1 MTQVNATLLADIL
14 RQHQQE
20 ILGEW
25 VRLQLESASTRR
37 DLITESELRQQ
48 SRDFLAA
55 FALAISSGERVDS
68 AGSSWTQVRELLAR
82 VSDVRARQGF
92 TASETATFIFS
103 LKHPLFSRLAAG
115 ADDAAAV
122 TQEIWAVTQVI
133 DKLGL
138 YTTEMHQKSRD
149 EIILRQQQEMLE
161 LSTPVVTMWDGVLA
175 LPLIGTLDSART

>member
-92 TASETATFIFS
+92 TASETATLIFS
-103 LKHPLFSRLAAG
+103 KRSLRMAESLRRVVVGSFARQISSPHRRTPPIRHAKAYPPSLKPSCRVALRSG
-115 ADDAAAV
+115 V
-122 TQEIWAVTQVI
+122 T
-133 DKLGL
+133 
-138 YTTEMHQKSRD
+138 
-149 EIILRQQQEMLE
+149 
-161 LSTPVVTMWDGVLA
+161 
-175 LPLIGTLDSART
+175 